1 MANYEGTARSN
12 YFKVK
17 DADAFKAWCLGCS
30 LEFFESAEHDGLYA
44 IASADPDGG
53 GWPSQRDDSAGNE
66 LEEFDLVDELA
77 GHLAGNSVAILMESG
92 HEKLRYVTGIAI
104 AVNAK
109 GKSIQIA
116 LEDIYDKGAALG
128 EVLTRC
134 EY

>member
-1 MANYEGTARSN
+1 MANYYATARSN

-17 DADAFKAWCLGCS
+17 DADAFKAWCLRSS
-30 LEFFESAEHDGLYA
+30 LEVLEGNENLYA

-53 GWPSQRDDSAGNE
+53 GWPCQRDDEPGNE

-77 GHLAGNSVAILMESG
+77 GHLAGNCVAILMESG
-92 HEKLRYVTGIAI
+92 AEKLRYVIGVAI

-109 GKSIQIA
+109 GESIQIE
-116 LEDIYDKGAALG
+116 LEDIYDRAAGLG